1 MLLPCRFPP
10 AHPPPPFFLSRH
22 RITGVHQRRSSA
34 CSPPPVLRK
43 TVQASSRAHVQTFP
57 AAYLSPCA
65 ALHYPGCTRKRH
77 TMLSLQHRLR
87 YHDAPFP
94 TMHRV
99 LRGKDANTPHR
110 PKPSG
115 EAFRYH
121 RPAEERENPPCT
133 PRMPIFPE
141 APPAPKLQPASV
153 APLPAARK
161 RPARKSLRTCRTSV
175 KKRGSVA
182 RLSPGRRSL
191 SPAQAGRCFASCV
204 HALHLLPGSGAAMPA
219 SAKTPKPPHRQST
232 GGSFVPR
239 EGRAFQAQKKAPP
252 GRGLIFTWR

>member
-1 MLLPCRFPP
+1 MFPSSCIAEDGAGIFPRPCADLSCGVPVPLCSAALP
-10 AHPPPPFFLSRH
+10 
-22 RITGVHQRRSSA
+22 GMHQKKA
-34 CSPPPVLRK
+34 YH
-43 TVQASSRAHVQTFP
+43 AFP
-57 AAYLSPCA
+57 AASAQVSRCTFPDHAPRAPGEGCKRA
-65 ALHYPGCTRKRH
+65 APAE
-77 TMLSLQHRLR
+77 
-87 YHDAPFP
+87 AP
-94 TMHRV
+94 
-99 LRGKDANTPHR
+99 
-110 PKPSG
+110 G

-121 RPAEERENPPCT
+121 RTAEEQKVRPVHT
-133 PRMPIFPE
+133 PGCRFSRKALPHRR
-141 APPAPKLQPASV
+141 AQPASV

>member
-1 MLLPCRFPP
+1 MFPSSCIAEDGAGIFPRPCADLSCGVPVPLCSAALP
-10 AHPPPPFFLSRH
+10 
-22 RITGVHQRRSSA
+22 GMHQKKA
-34 CSPPPVLRK
+34 YH
-43 TVQASSRAHVQTFP
+43 AFP
-57 AAYLSPCA
+57 AASAQVSRCTFPDHAPRAPGEGCKRA
-65 ALHYPGCTRKRH
+65 APAE
-77 TMLSLQHRLR
+77 
-87 YHDAPFP
+87 AP
-94 TMHRV
+94 
-99 LRGKDANTPHR
+99 
-110 PKPSG
+110 G

>member
-1 MLLPCRFPP
+1 MCRPFLRRTCPPVQRCITRDAPEKGIPCFPCSIGSGITM
-10 AHPPPPFFLSRH
+10 HLSRSC
-22 RITGVHQRRSSA
+22 TA
-34 CSPPPVLRK
+34 CSGGRMQTRRTGRSPGRSVPIPSDCRG
-43 TVQASSRAHVQTFP
+43 AEGSARAH
-57 AAYLSPCA
+57 
-65 ALHYPGCTRKRH
+65 
-77 TMLSLQHRLR
+77 
-87 YHDAPFP
+87 
-94 TMHRV
+94 
-99 LRGKDANTPHR
+99 
-110 PKPSG
+110 
-115 EAFRYH
+115 
-121 RPAEERENPPCT
+121 